1 MSSISETEISVKLVE
16 TSIQS
21 TNMTL
26 CATYI
31 KIDALSNRG
40 MAPGQRVT
48 FYGDPIELDF

>member
-21 TNMTL
+21 TNITL